1 MTHICMYIHIYV
13 YITVCV
19 CVCACVCACCFGG
32 GLLIYI
38 VHVRIFLDQA
48 FDSCTTLVDAC
59 FYNQLEILNGCIK
72 HSGDERDGN
81 KEGFDEVCAF
91 QFNS

>member
-1 MTHICMYIHIYV
+1 MC
-13 YITVCV
+13 VCV
-19 CVCACVCACCFGG
+19 CVCVRVVLEVGFSS
-32 GLLIYI
+32 I
-38 VHVRIFLDQA
+38 VHVQKILDQA

-59 FYNQLEILNGCIK
+59 FYNQLEILNGSIK